1 MKDRTEY
8 EAQLARVARTADC
21 PLEGHSTKVTGNG
34 WSCLDRKYT
43 VHGELAGPRGAAWVS
58 TIWIKERGKAHVGLV
73 TVRPRWP

>member
-43 VHGELAGPRGAAWVS
+43 VHGELAGPHNSAWVS
-58 TIWIKERGKAHVGLV
+58 TTGMQYRDMSQVFLY
-73 TVRPRWP
+73 TV